1 MSTLTTKELL
11 IQNTD
16 ILKQLKYCKPSV
28 RSYIINRADSNL
40 IECFSRII
48 LNIVEKKIPLSEQQ
62 FKKLKK
68 YHKQVLIFL
77 RDSSSLSSKKSAL
90 LKGEQ
95 RGGFLPLLIAPLLG
109 LLSSFAGEA
118 IAKKIIK

>member
-11 IQNTD
+11 IQNAD
-16 ILKQLKYCKPSV
+16 ILKQLKYCKKSV
-28 RSYIINRADSNL
+28 RSYIINKADSNL

-48 LNIVEKKIPLSEQQ
+48 LNIVEKKKPLSASQ

-68 YHKQVLIFL
+68 YHKQVLVFL
-77 RDSSSLSSKKSAL
+77 RDTSSLSANKSAL

-95 RGGFLPLLIAPLLG
+95 QQHGGFLPLLIAPLLG

-118 IAKKIIK
+118 IAKK

>member
-48 LNIVEKKIPLSEQQ
+48 LNIVEKKYLYQQ
-62 FKKLKK
+62 NNLKN
-68 YHKQVLIFL
+68 
-77 RDSSSLSSKKSAL
+77 
-90 LKGEQ
+90 
-95 RGGFLPLLIAPLLG
+95 
-109 LLSSFAGEA
+109 
-118 IAKKIIK
+118 